1 MMADRKT
8 WKRDLISEIFWA
20 KEGAVTLSLPISKRR
35 GDDHELILSF
45 LENGAYSVKSAYEA
59 LMHLKHEKIEEG
71 SNISDH
77 WYVMEL

>member
-1 MMADRKT
+1 MADRKT

-77 WYVMEL
+77 